1 MNRTAMKRLG
11 SLLAALA
18 ALALFLSPT
27 SAPVSAQ
34 TDVTEVP
41 PNWGLI
47 PSGMTEGDQFR
58 LLFVSSEEFT
68 AERKDINK
76 YDAEI
81 IGLALDGHRDIWG
94 WERAGTFRVVGSTAA
109 VDARDN
115 TDTTHTASNPGLPI
129 YWLNGDK
136 VADDYA
142 DFYDGTWD
150 AEASMRD
157 EFGSTVSAPSDGVW
171 TGSAND
177 GTEYLSGSTSRALGK
192 SPAMYGRP
200 NGSGGP
206 LAGNNTASNSQQRR
220 LYGLSGVFEVGPP
233 LPPCSSLRKVDN
245 LSVASASGEITA
257 TWDETEDCSFAAAGF
272 TIKVEW
278 SLLFDAN
285 AGTPGDEDFSNGAW
299 NEYRTVACEESPV
312 TDTCTLAS
320 GPLHAGQRYSVRVWT
335 VDGNQSVRPVPRDV
349 WTITGASATP
359 VTEVTAV
366 AENASCTVVSGQTST
381 PVDLSW
387 EAVSGV
393 SRYQVWR
400 AGPDNTFTR
409 SFQSD
414 RVLVSDKSGTSH
426 TDHTETRA
434 RMWYQ
439 YVVLPRIGGSAALDG
454 PWVAGEV
461 FTPGAEAPRKVSVED
476 GVAGDNNF
484 MVHWQAPAD
493 NGGCP
498 VIGYSIEV
506 YVYPGPSRGAP
517 LNLATSTTAGPTD
530 TSKEILSMPRSTPNN
545 DGAAQYYVV
554 VKAATAHGEG
564 VPGAAL
570 FTDWTRPP
578 TAPRNVRFTDQRSGA
593 LPLGWDPP
601 DSDGGSPVT
610 SYTVMY
616 QPNGD
621 GSGSGSTETRSGGGY
636 GSRGVRSGG
645 VYGLDAKSGV
655 GANPRSENGDGRDGG
670 GSVETSG
677 TSVTIEGLTDGV
689 EYIVRVVA
697 HNAVGESPPSDPIT
711 GTPGGPENTPATGTP
726 TISGTARVGE
736 TLTASVGDIGD
747 DDGIANAEFSYQWLA
762 DGAEITDATGGSYTL
777 VDADADKAIKVRA
790 SFTDDEGNAES
801 LTSAATAVVEEAE
814 PTEPPPKPTNLTARV
829 NGDGSITLSWEAP
842 DDDSVTG
849 YQILRRRPTQ
859 GEKTLLVYVADT
871 SSTATTYT
879 DTNVK
884 AGIRH
889 VYRVKAINVAGL
901 SRWSNYVNPTP

>member
-1 MNRTAMKRLG
+1 M
-11 SLLAALA
+11 
-18 ALALFLSPT
+18 
-27 SAPVSAQ
+27 
-34 TDVTEVP
+34 
-41 PNWGLI
+41 
-47 PSGMTEGDQFR
+47 
-58 LLFVSSEEFT
+58 
-68 AERKDINK
+68 
-76 YDAEI
+76 
-81 IGLALDGHRDIWG
+81 
-94 WERAGTFRVVGSTAA
+94 
-109 VDARDN
+109 DARDN
-115 TDTTHTASNPGLPI
+115 TNTTHTVSNPGLPI

-150 AEASMRD
+150 TEASIRD

-177 GTEYLSGSTSRALGK
+177 GTEYFSGSTSRALGK

-206 LAGNNTASNSQQRR
+206 LTGSTASNSQQRR

-233 LPPCSSLRKVDN
+233 LPSCSSLRKVDN
-245 LSVASASGEITA
+245 LSVASANGKITA
-257 TWDETEDCSFAAAGF
+257 TWDEPEDCSFAAAGF

-299 NEYRTVACEESPV
+299 NEYRTVACDESPV

-320 GPLHAGQRYSVRVWT
+320 GLLQAGQRYSVRVWT

-366 AENASCTVVSGQTST
+366 AENASCTVVAGQTST
-381 PVDLSW
+381 PVELSW
-387 EAVSGV
+387 NAVSGV

-400 AGPDNTFTR
+400 AGPDNTFTE

-414 RVLVSDKSGTSH
+414 RVLVSNKSGTSH
-426 TDHTETRA
+426 TDSTETRA

-439 YVVLPRIGGSAALDG
+439 YVVLPRVGGSAALDG
-454 PWVAGEV
+454 PWVVGEV
-461 FTPGAEAPRKVSVED
+461 FIPGAEAPRNVSVED
-476 GVAGDNNF
+476 DVKGDDNF
-484 MVHWQAPAD
+484 KVHWQAPAD
-493 NGGCP
+493 DGGCP
-498 VIGYSIEV
+498 VIGYFIEV
-506 YVYPGPSRGAP
+506 YVYPSPSGGAP
-517 LNLATSTTAGPTD
+517 FNLATSTTAGPTD

-578 TAPRNVRFTDQRSGA
+578 TAPRNVRSTDQRSRA

-645 VYGLDAKSGV
+645 AYGLDAKSGV

-697 HNAVGESPPSDPIT
+697 HNAVGESPPSDPVT
-711 GTPGGPENTPATGTP
+711 GTPGGPENTPATGAP
-726 TISGTARVGE
+726 TISGTVQVDMP
-736 TLTASVGDIGD
+736 LTAGTSDIADTDGLD
-747 DDGIANAEFSYQWLA
+747 DVSFSYQWIRTVGNNDTA
-762 DGAEITDATGGSYTL
+762 IVGQTNSTYTL
-777 VDADADKAIKVRA
+777 SDDDQGKTIKVRV
-790 SFTDDEGNAES
+790 SFTDDAGNGES
-801 LTSAATAVVEEAE
+801 LTSEATAAVAAGS
-814 PTEPPPKPTNLTARV
+814 PPDKPTGLSNTATH
-829 NGDGSITLSWEAP
+829 S
-842 DDDSVTG
+842 SVTLTWDAPG
-849 YQILRRRPTQ
+849 DSGITHYQIFRRDRAIHGV
-859 GEKTLLVYVADT
+859 GEFRLLEDDT
-871 SSTATTYT
+871 GSAATTYT
-879 DTNVK
+879 DNAVE
-884 AGIRH
+884 AEGSY
-889 VYRVKAINVAGL
+889 VYRVKAVNRHGASVWSSY
-901 SRWSNYVNPTP
+901 SRANIPAAR